1 MGPEDSMGLEA
12 KVDAFCPTQLLSAE
26 PTGSLN
32 RSHMTTVLGAQGQ
45 GKTRPQDLPL
55 GTGVSEM
62 GGFSKEKRWR
72 RRAGLT
78 AQALD
83 ASFQPGISATQALS
97 PTIRP
102 KAREVG

>member
-1 MGPEDSMGLEA
+1 MGPEDSVGLEA

-26 PTGSLN
+26 PKGSLN
-32 RSHMTTVLGAQGQ
+32 RSQMTTVLGAQGQ

-55 GTGVSEM
+55 GTRVSEM

-83 ASFQPGISATQALS
+83 TSFQPGISAAQALS
-97 PTIRP
+97 PTVRP
-102 KAREVG
+102 QPQEVG